1 MRHCE
6 EQDRTDGERY
16 AHPQE
21 PRAGFAVLGVSVLN
35 DDAHDHIRDTVKDTG
50 QQHDKA
56 NGRRRDTGIVGVEQ
70 R

>member
-35 DDAHDHIRDTVKDTG
+35 DDAHDHIRDTVKDTDSSMTRPTVAAG
-50 QQHDKA
+50 
-56 NGRRRDTGIVGVEQ
+56 DTGIVGVEQ